1 LKGIFAANEPG
12 AIGAARVLKAR
23 NLVGKVKLV
32 AFDAAPTEIKALEE
46 GVIQALI
53 VQNPFRMGYD
63 GVKMAVKALRG
74 EKIPKRIDTG
84 VSVVTKENMNR
95 PDILRLLYPL
105 GKK

>member
-1 LKGIFAANEPG
+1 
-12 AIGAARVLKAR
+12 
-23 NLVGKVKLV
+23 
-32 AFDAAPTEIKALEE
+32 
-46 GVIQALI
+46 
-53 VQNPFRMGYD
+53 MGYD